1 SAPIMVLA
9 MTSSTLSQGR
19 LYDLASTIVA
29 QKLAQVN
36 GIGEVTVGGS
46 SLPAVR
52 VNLIPGALSSRG
64 VSLDEV
70 RTALSEAN
78 ANKPK
83 GMIENDA
90 HHWQIMASDQLD
102 RAEQY
107 RPLIVA
113 WRDGSAIR
121 LSDVATVEDSVED
134 LFQTGY
140 YNNRKAILIIV
151 RRQADANII
160 ETV

>member
-1 SAPIMVLA
+1 AARTLLPTGMRSNPTYHKVNPSSAPIMVLA

-78 ANKPK
+78 ANKP
-83 GMIENDA
+83 
-90 HHWQIMASDQLD
+90 
-102 RAEQY
+102 
-107 RPLIVA
+107 
-113 WRDGSAIR
+113 
-121 LSDVATVEDSVED
+121 
-134 LFQTGY
+134 
-140 YNNRKAILIIV
+140 
-151 RRQADANII
+151 
-160 ETV
+160 